1 MSAGGT
7 PSFKWRLVRWLMIFE
22 AGAITL
28 VVAVAVAL
36 LWGTGYLIDGYENG
50 NIDVLKDAIIR
61 GPRGELV
68 LSETPELTR
77 LRKEAGDIWFIARD
91 GAGHSLSEGTVPA
104 AFAFATAGLGRMNDA
119 RFRLS
124 PDKNSRPEAIVKWVE
139 APAGNVQIFTGTEGH
154 LTLARLLLGTSGA
167 FLSIFVPM
175 LLLLALATVIV
186 TPIVVRRML
195 AGLAQA
201 ASNAARIEFDR
212 RGVQM
217 PVDDIPG
224 EFLPL
229 VRAVNDALIRLDEGY
244 RRHKR
249 FLAQAAHELRTP
261 IAILNTRVAA
271 LPFTSEKARLT
282 EDAAR
287 LAVLAG
293 QLLDLQRLD
302 QRTDTFSSIDLGAL
316 ARRVVVDLAPLAFAA
331 GYDVSFEPGDDGV
344 AVLGD
349 HSSLERALMNL
360 VQNAIEHGG
369 RQGKIT
375 VRVTAPARM
384 EVCDE
389 GSGIPPEQR
398 EQIFEP
404 FSRLHPEGRGAG
416 LGLSL
421 VREIV
426 QLHGGQVVAVDGSS
440 GGACLR
446 IDLPPATDD
455 ADGQR

>member
-1 MSAGGT
+1 MSAGAP
-7 PSFKWRLVRWLMIFE
+7 PSFKWRLVRWLVIFE
-22 AGAITL
+22 VGTIMLAI
-28 VVAVAVAL
+28 AVMVGL
-36 LWGTGYLIDGYENG
+36 LWATGYLIDGYENG
-50 NIDVLKDAIIR
+50 NVDVLKDAIARNRR
-61 GPRGELV
+61 GALILR
-68 LSETPELTR
+68 ETPELAR
-77 LRKEAGDIWFIARD
+77 LRKETGAIWFVARD
-91 GAGHSLSEGTVPA
+91 GAGHHLSEGIVPPE
-104 AFAFATAGLGRMNDA
+104 FAFATVGLGRMNDA
-119 RFRLS
+119 RFRLA
-124 PDKNSRPEAIVKWVE
+124 PDRNARPEAVVKWVE
-139 APAGNVQIFTGTEGH
+139 TPAGNVQIFTGTEGH
-154 LTLARLLLGTSGA
+154 LTLDRLLLGTSGA

-175 LLLLALATVIV
+175 LLVVALATVIV

-195 AGLAQA
+195 AGLSHA
-201 ASNAARIEFDR
+201 ASHAARIEFDQ
-212 RGVQM
+212 RGIQM
-217 PVDDIPG
+217 PVENIPR

-229 VRAVNDALIRLDEGY
+229 VKAVNDALARLDEGY
-244 RRHKR
+244 TRHKR

-261 IAILNTRVAA
+261 IAILNTRVAS
-271 LPFTSEKARLT
+271 LPSSAEKMRLT

-302 QRTDTFSSIDLGAL
+302 QRTSSFSSVDLNAL
-316 ARRVVVDLAPLAFAA
+316 ARRVIVDLAPLAFAA
-331 GYDVSFEPGDDGV
+331 GYEVSFESGDEIV

-375 VRVTAPARM
+375 VRVTDPACI

-389 GSGIPPEQR
+389 GNGIPPGQR

-404 FSRLHPEGRGAG
+404 FSRLHPAGRGAG

-426 QLHGGQVVAVDGSS
+426 QLHGGQVAAIDRSPK
-440 GGACLR
+440 GACLR
-446 IDLPPATDD
+446 ISLPPA
-455 ADGQR
+455 AREA